1 MSLLCLFFPEP
12 LYLPPSSCWQDAWFS
27 YTHVNATFLAGNYC
41 AAGIPLS
48 RIDFRETRAE
58 KGGENK
64 TGRGFTQS
72 RKGRKVKEL
81 PAVSILT

>member
-1 MSLLCLFFPEP
+1 LEK
-12 LYLPPSSCWQDAWFS
+12 
-27 YTHVNATFLAGNYC
+27 YC

-48 RIDFRETRAE
+48 RIDFGETRAE

-81 PAVSILT
+81 SAVSILT

>member
-1 MSLLCLFFPEP
+1 MQRYFF
-12 LYLPPSSCWQDAWFS
+12 D
-27 YTHVNATFLAGNYC
+27 YC

-48 RIDFRETRAE
+48 RIYFGEPRTE
-58 KGGENK
+58 KGGETR

-81 PAVSILT
+81 SAVSILT